1 MNPPPI
7 RYTLRGV
14 LLLVALLPFY
24 LFAQPIQVN
33 VVVPNPP
40 PIYWDA
46 YLEFEAD
53 ILVILTNASRETQEI
68 KLIPSLTSD
77 RGIEANFR
85 PDFQPLSPI
94 VLGGG
99 ESINLTYHDLRAIF
113 GTPTEGDL
121 QLSGISFDRLFESET
136 IPEGNYT
143 LCVEARDFA
152 TDAPLSNNFGC
163 DVFFVQQHEPPL
175 IIYPNNGEQIEPLEP
190 QFLNF
195 LWSISGIP
203 GQTRYRFELFDLDE
217 LGLSNPNDAFILD
230 AVRPYFE
237 QEDLLANTLAYDL
250 ALPPLIEGRNYAVQ
264 VTAYDPEGRLL
275 FAQGGR
281 SQIHTFLYQ
290 PFDNGLDFGQDIV
303 AVPEDDNPSPGGN
316 QDGPNDFQDNNQPQ
330 QTLQQFACPPAGP
343 APTTNPYPN
352 TISPGAEITV
362 GDFTMELLT
371 GGGISPIA
379 GSGRMLIPALNTYVN
394 VSFTGLDVN
403 TELQVYG
410 QGDVI
415 RTTDGSGSVPMA
427 LMQDLT
433 EGNVTP
439 EDLPEE
445 VALQLADYVDNQ
457 GNWLDPDAQGIN
469 PAINLPAG
477 IAGLGMDLIFTSME
491 FRPEG
496 ATLAAFVR
504 VELPEAQGSRR
515 LILVGKGMCLTE
527 NGLGQDADL
536 ILGNDPTFSLSPGV
550 DLTFI
555 GGEGNTSVSWSEN
568 GIESLDV
575 SAEISF
581 SQNIVATDGQPLVAS
596 FSASVD
602 DYQDW
607 TASVSLNQDSWKIPG
622 ITDFELNL
630 LGGNLVYDHSAIS
643 GPPGFDLPDSH
654 PLSGNEN
661 LWQGIYI
668 PGLEFVFPSGIDAT
682 VEIEDI
688 ILDGQGL
695 WMDVNANGN
704 LLGINEGEVGG
715 WAMSIN
721 HLGLDIR
728 ASSVESASFGG
739 EIRLPISETLLS
751 FSTPIG
757 AGQDLNF
764 GVQLGAPLN
773 VDMWVAEINLEE
785 NSTVYVGKQ
794 GNAYVPLATLHGEL
808 SIGWTKGDN
817 QGNSA
822 VGSFNIPGVEFQD
835 FTISGGGGVPQM
847 DGTFGLDL
855 ENVGQGGLADFPLQL
870 NDIVLD
876 LEGDEVGIMFD
887 LGLKLTEMANG
898 FEGETA
904 FTIIGNWD
912 AGQKRFTYDRT
923 EINEISIDAD
933 MGVIALDGSILFFSD
948 NETYGDGF
956 DGAIAIDINPIDV
969 GLEMR
974 LIVGRMPEY
983 RYFMIDVLAKFPA
996 IPLGPSGLALYGL
1009 GGGFWANMQ
1018 RQYPEDAVLTIND
1031 VPEQPDLGGEIGQTG
1046 SGAVY
1051 VPEYQNFGFMARVI
1065 LGLNP
1070 VKTAMNADL
1079 YFAMDIGPN
1088 FNINSMEMGGTA
1100 YVMQAMENRDGGAL
1114 ITGGAHLTMNFQE
1127 KEYTFAGN
1135 LDANILNFLELQ
1147 VNLEAFYSPE
1157 DWHFYLGRWTPGHQ
1171 DPLTDPNRI
1180 KFEAGFDFAV
1190 ASVKTGI
1197 NSYFMM
1203 GTDLPSG
1210 LPPKPLQIQ
1219 SIFNEDGKDLPSQN
1233 LLPSLTT
1240 SKGFAFGMINYFDL
1254 SFKVLIFRLDVE
1266 YLMGLDVLMEDKQ
1279 GQECNMSE
1287 FGINQWYGKGQAY
1300 AYLGIEGAV
1309 EGKLFGKTRKF
1320 TFVEIEAAA
1329 AIDFAG
1335 PKPVWLR
1342 GKAAL
1347 RGEVLGGLIEFDTKV
1362 EFEHGKKVVCS
1373 LDGNN
1378 IFDDIPIVEEFDPAD
1393 GASGQSIFTHPQVAF
1408 NFPRGAFPID
1418 EESDTPG
1425 EYLTRYYGY
1434 EIIGLTVKTKEQGEN
1449 WKTHLGGTGA
1459 PQYDE
1464 EGYSCLY
1471 DLPNQLPEFS
1481 QVELTLRVRGQRY
1494 NSNDPDDVAENF
1506 DVQTYTATFQTGA
1519 APDYILAN
1527 SIDRAK
1533 PFHRQLYFLEDEGG
1547 PNGFLNFWHEQSNNL
1562 FRTTP
1567 TAQDGLSSQGN
1578 YTYVVRFKDLKAG
1591 TATDVNPTSLNAG
1604 AGGGINF
1611 PIPKNFLQPKTV
1623 YEIDVLRIYNPPN
1636 NGTPDNNTS
1645 VVMADLGIDGQGGGG
1660 GGGGG
1665 PNNLQIMAIPQQQ
1678 QNNVPNA
1685 GLMQIA
1691 NFQNNNQGMNVNVP
1705 NQFQNPN
1712 NDPGGDPPFEGGIDQ
1727 IANNDPGDGPGFNGP
1742 NDFQSP
1748 GGNMSGLKYES
1759 RRLEQRGL
1767 VGEEVSKSLMQQKL
1781 YFRTSMFS
1789 TLAAKINQ
1797 VKVKNLN
1804 QSPAQ
1809 EHMVEVDD
1817 LHQFEDGIVVNTPY
1831 VFLESDEGFD
1841 RFESQYW
1848 NWNYHVSDGEN
1859 HNSFKLVKYS
1869 PFVTF
1874 EGREDWRSET
1884 FSTDGANGLYR
1895 PPFANSDNA
1904 WCMETFYDPDDELN
1918 NIDGGLPKPNA
1929 PLQTGMPNP
1938 YAWFGYQ
1945 LAAPDFDLLDD
1956 PKRYDDISPFGTR
1969 KNRQL
1974 PPPTSSY
1981 AYQYEL
1987 PTIEFLQHPTG
1998 SLPNDLIGVS
2008 AQENNTYLS
2017 NAVINASQPPEPP
2030 DPPDPGEINELF
2042 VGFDPPSPNIL
2053 NFNPNFSL
2061 NANGGI
2067 QTTGGG
2073 SGTPA
2078 VGGTTILTGG
2088 PSYIPLVDF
2097 TEWMT
2102 YQDYV
2107 LFRRM
2112 VDEGVLELAILSET
2126 FEAFNSPHYNQDV
2139 DCSDDLGPMPNQPGY
2154 NPFDPGYDFYLQYY
2168 KQIRAYFKS
2177 TIHESRFP
2185 YPARPAEQGFFR
2197 LGGKNFSYQVK
2208 SLNND

>member
-1 MNPPPI
+1 MIPPAF
-7 RYTLRGV
+7 RYALRGI
-14 LLLVALLPFY
+14 LLFIALLPLS

-53 ILVILTNASRETQEI
+53 ILVILTNVSRQTQEI
-68 KLIPSLTSD
+68 KLVPNLTSD

-99 ESINLTYHDLRAIF
+99 ESLNLTYRDLRAIF
-113 GTPTEGDL
+113 GTPTEADV

-152 TDAPLSNNFGC
+152 TNVPLSNNFGC

-195 LWSISGIP
+195 LWSISGLP
-203 GQTRYRFELFDLDE
+203 GQTRYRFELFDLDD

-237 QEDLLANTLAYDL
+237 QDDLLANTLAYDL
-250 ALPPLIEGRNYAVQ
+250 ALPPLIAGHNYAVQ

-281 SQIHTFLYQ
+281 SQIHTFLYH
-290 PFDNGLDFGQDIV
+290 PFNDGGVEPGPGVVV
-303 AVPEDDNPSPGGN
+303 APENDNPNPGVN

-343 APTTNPYPN
+343 APTTNPYPS

-410 QGDVI
+410 QNDVI
-415 RTTDGSGSVPMA
+415 RTTDGSGNVP
-427 LMQDLT
+427 LVLLQDLT

-439 EDLPEE
+439 EDLPEN

-457 GNWLDPDAQGIN
+457 GNWLDPDAPGIN

-477 IAGLGMDLIFTSME
+477 IAGQGMDLILTGME

-496 ATLAAFVR
+496 ATLSAYVR

-515 LILVGKGMCLTE
+515 LILLGKGMCLTQG
-527 NGLGQDADL
+527 GLGQDADL
-536 ILGNDPTFSLSPGV
+536 ILGNNPTFSLSPGV

-555 GGEGNTSVSWSEN
+555 GGEGHTSVSWSEN
-568 GIESLDV
+568 GIGALNVD
-575 SAEISF
+575 AELSF
-581 SQNIVATDGQPLVAS
+581 AQNIVATDGQPLVAS
-596 FSASVD
+596 FTASVN

-607 TASVSLNQDSWKIPG
+607 TASVTLNQDSWQVPG
-622 ITDFELNL
+622 LNDFELTL
-630 LGGNLVYDHSAIS
+630 MGGNIVYDHSAIS
-643 GPPGFDLPDSH
+643 GPPNFDLPGSH
-654 PLSGNEN
+654 PLAGNEN
-661 LWQGIYI
+661 LWQGVYI
-668 PGLEFVFPSGIDAT
+668 PGLEFSFPEGLDAE
-682 VEIEDI
+682 VNIEDI

-695 WMDVNANGN
+695 WMDVDANGN
-704 LLGINEGEVGG
+704 LLSINEGEVGG
-715 WAMSIN
+715 WPLAID
-721 HLGLDIR
+721 HLGLDVR

-739 EIRLPISETLLS
+739 QIRLPISETLLD
-751 FSTPIG
+751 FTAPIG
-757 AGQDLNF
+757 NGGNF
-764 GVQLGAPLN
+764 SFAVELGEALD
-773 VDMWVAEINLEE
+773 VDMWVAEISLAG
-785 NSTVYVGKQ
+785 NSSVGVTKQ
-794 GNAYVPLATLHGEL
+794 GNTYLPEAVLNGEL
-808 SIGWTKGDN
+808 TIGWTKGDN
-817 QGNSA
+817 QANSA
-822 VGSFNIPGVEFQD
+822 VGSFNIPGIEFQN
-835 FTISGGGGVPQM
+835 FTITGGNGTPQLSGQ
-847 DGTFGLDL
+847 FGLDL
-855 ENVGQGGLADFPLQL
+855 ENVGQGGMADFPLQL
-870 NDIVLD
+870 NEINID
-876 LEGDEVGIMFD
+876 LEGEEVGIQFD

-898 FEGETA
+898 FEGATA
-904 FTIIGNWD
+904 FSIIGDWD

-923 EINEISIDAD
+923 QLDEISIDAD
-933 MGVIALDGSILFFSD
+933 MGVIELEGSIIFFND
-948 NETYGDGF
+948 HETYGDGF
-956 DGAIAIDINPIDV
+956 DGAIDIGIVPIDV

-974 LIVGRMPEY
+974 LMVGKMPQY
-983 RYFMIDVLAKFPA
+983 RYFMIDALTKFPG
-996 IPLGPSGLALYGL
+996 IPLGPSGLGLYGL
-1009 GGGFWANMQ
+1009 GGGFYANMQ
-1018 RQYPEDAVLTIND
+1018 RQYPENAVMTIND
-1031 VPEQPDLGGEIGQTG
+1031 VPDDPDLGGEIGETG
-1046 SGAVY
+1046 SGATY
-1051 VPEYQNFGFMARVI
+1051 VPVQGNFGFMARAV
-1065 LGLNP
+1065 LGLYP
-1070 VKTAMNADL
+1070 VSTAMNADL
-1079 YFAMDIGPN
+1079 EFGIDLGPN
-1088 FNINSMEMGGTA
+1088 FNVNSMYMSGDA
-1100 YVMQAMENRDGGAL
+1100 YVMQNMADRDGGAL
-1114 ITGGAHLTMNFQE
+1114 ISGGADLIMNFQE
-1127 KEYTFAGN
+1127 KEYTFGGD
-1135 LDANILNFLELQ
+1135 LSANILNFLELD
-1147 VNLEAFYSPE
+1147 VSLEAFYSPN

-1203 GTDLPSG
+1203 GTDLPAG

-1219 SIFNEDGKDLPSQN
+1219 SIFNEDGENLPSQN
-1233 LLPSLTT
+1233 LLPVLTT
-1240 SKGFAFGMINYFDL
+1240 TKGFAFGMINYFDL
-1254 SFKVLIFRLDVE
+1254 SFKALIFRLDVE
-1266 YLMGLDVLMEDKQ
+1266 YLMGLDVLMENKE
-1279 GQECNMSE
+1279 GQECNMNE

-1309 EGKLFGKTRKF
+1309 EGKLFGKKRKF
-1320 TFVEIEAAA
+1320 TFAEIEAAA

-1373 LDGNN
+1373 QDGNN
-1378 IFDDIPIVEEFDPAD
+1378 IFDDIPIVEEFDPTD

-1434 EIIGLTVKTKEQGEN
+1434 EIIGLTVKTKEQGGN
-1449 WKTHLGGTGA
+1449 WKTHLGGTGS
-1459 PQYDE
+1459 PQYDD

-1506 DVQTYTATFQTGA
+1506 EVQTYTATFQTGA

-1527 SIDRAK
+1527 SIDRSK
-1533 PFHRQLYFLEDEGG
+1533 PFHRQLNFLEDEGG
-1547 PNGFLNFWHEQSNNL
+1547 NNGYLNFWHEQSNSL

-1567 TAQDGLSSQGN
+1567 TAQDGLSTQGH
-1578 YTYVVRFKDLKAG
+1578 YTYVVRFKDLSAG
-1591 TATDVNPTSLNAG
+1591 TAKDVNPFNLST
-1604 AGGGINF
+1604 AGGGGMSF
-1611 PIPKNFLQPKTV
+1611 PIPKNFLKPKTV
-1623 YEIDVLRIYNPPN
+1623 YELDVLRIYHPPN
-1636 NGTPDNNTS
+1636 STPDNNTS
-1645 VVMADLGIDGQGGGG
+1645 VVMADLGIDGQSGGGG
-1660 GGGGG
+1660 GGG
-1665 PNNLQIMAIPQQQ
+1665 NLQILAMPQQQ

-1685 GLMQIA
+1685 GMMQVA
-1691 NFQNNNQGMNVNVP
+1691 MFQNNANQGMNVNVP
-1705 NQFQNPN
+1705 NQFQDAN
-1712 NDPGGDPPFEGGIDQ
+1712 NDPGVDPPFEGGNGQ
-1727 IANNDPGDGPGFNGP
+1727 ILSNEPDDGPGFGGP

-1748 GGNMSGLKYES
+1748 GGNMDGLKYAS

-1781 YFRTSMFS
+1781 YFRTSMF
-1789 TLAAKINQ
+1789 TDLASKMNQ

-1809 EHMVEVDD
+1809 THMVDTD
-1817 LHQFEDGIVVNTPY
+1817 NLHQFTDGTEVKTPY
-1831 VFLESDEGFD
+1831 LFLESDEGFD

-1848 NWNYHVSDGEN
+1848 QWNYHVSDGEN
-1859 HNSFKLVKYS
+1859 HNAFKLVKYT

-1874 EGREDWRSET
+1874 EGREDWRSQT
-1884 FSTDGANGLYR
+1884 FMSEGDNGLFR
-1895 PPFANSDNA
+1895 PPFGNSDNS

-1918 NIDGGLPKPNA
+1918 HIDGGLPKPNA
-1929 PLQTGMPNP
+1929 PLQSGNPNP

-1945 LAAPDFDLLDD
+1945 MPAPDFDLLED
-1956 PKRYDDISPFGTR
+1956 PDRYEDVAPFGTR
-1969 KNRQL
+1969 KNREL
-1974 PPPTSSY
+1974 PPPNGSY
-1981 AYQYEL
+1981 AYQFEL

-1998 SLPNDLIGVS
+1998 SLPNDLGGVS
-2008 AQENNTYLS
+2008 VQKNNTYLT
-2017 NAVINASQPPEPP
+2017 NAVINAAQPPEPP
-2030 DPPDPGEINELF
+2030 DPPGPGQINELW
-2042 VGFDPPSPNIL
+2042 VGFDPPSPGIL
-2053 NFNPNFSL
+2053 DVVPNFNL
-2061 NANGGI
+2061 MGNGGI
-2067 QTTGGG
+2067 QPPNSGGG
-2073 SGTPA
+2073 SPA
-2078 VGGTTILTGG
+2078 VGGTTVLTGN
-2088 PSYIPLVDF
+2088 PSFIPLVDF

-2107 LFRRM
+2107 LFRRL

-2126 FEAFNSPHYNQDV
+2126 FEAFNSPHYNHDV
-2139 DCSDDLGPMPNQPGY
+2139 DCSDDLGPMPNQPDY

-2177 TIHESRFP
+2177 TVIHSYFP
-2185 YPARPAEQGFFR
+2185 YPARPEQEGFFR

-2208 SLNND
+2208 SLNNE